1 MGGLNPSFAPLWPLC
16 VVVAAFLLFRAE
28 TGAKLQAHRSR
39 PEKKPYFLVRSKRV
53 TIEDT
58 GPELHLAL
66 RELPSIGPADCT
78 RRLRAS
84 ASEFFGFRFFDGIG
98 RWLPL
103 GPGPCASGWPSVL
116 PDCAWKLI
124 CAVIE
129 SMVLRLFE
137 EVAVHATARDN
148 AGASRGC
155 KLVGRHDGT
164 VGI

>member
-1 MGGLNPSFAPLWPLC
+1 MGLGGIELVQSSGPGFWAVLTPVLRRC
-16 VVVAAFLLFRAE
+16 GRFLLFRAE

-84 ASEFFGFRFFDGIG
+84 ASEFFRFLMELVDGC
-98 RWLPL
+98 RWVQDHVLAVGLLSCRIVL
-103 GPGPCASGWPSVL
+103 GS
-116 PDCAWKLI
+116 
-124 CAVIE
+124 
-129 SMVLRLFE
+129 LF
-137 EVAVHATARDN
+137 AQ
-148 AGASRGC
+148 
-155 KLVGRHDGT
+155 L
-164 VGI
+164 